1 MHVEDL
7 LRLES
12 LDLELLW
19 GEEQQLLREITGV
32 TATDLEDPTRFL
44 RPGEVV
50 LSGLVWWGP
59 EKGTE
64 KISRFVSALVTAG
77 AAALLAGEET
87 HGRVPEELTRSC
99 RENGIALLAV
109 PSRTNFRAITEAV
122 YLRQWGDLSRRP
134 TSHRYALP
142 DNVRSE
148 LSDLVR
154 AGAEPDVLLDR
165 ALAHVGT
172 PDCYVLTPTGRTVA
186 RTPAA
191 PAIPAQRGRELLRRA
206 PDGLTLLIDTDSSPY
221 DSWYLH
227 LADAAAVPPR
237 LLHETADV
245 LADHRYGRD
254 RARNESRRRAG
265 ELIRLVD
272 APAADLPALSGALT
286 ACGLSPGGPFHVIAA
301 ATRTEGDQGAAADA
315 LAEALRHTP
324 DRPFAL
330 GRLPHG
336 EVLAVVQGG
345 TEVAVE
351 LRELWRLVQ
360 ACEPLVPLH
369 VGVGGQADA
378 PDRLNSSLTGAR
390 YALAA
395 ARTQEPDGAGVA
407 AVDDLTTLEGLLA
420 GIPTDVRASYHDRV
434 LGPLADDA
442 HTSSQM
448 LRETLES
455 FLAHN
460 GSWARTA
467 ASLHLH
473 VNTVHYRIQRI
484 EVLTGRDLSRLEHK
498 LDMYA
503 ALRCR

>member
-19 GEEQQLLREITGV
+19 GEEQQLVREITGV

-50 LSGLVWWGP
+50 LSGLVWWSPGN
-59 EKGTE
+59 GTE
-64 KISRFVSALVTAG
+64 KVSRFVSALATAG

-87 HGRVPEELTRSC
+87 HGGVPDELTRSC

-142 DNVRSE
+142 ENVRAE

-165 ALAHVGT
+165 ALAHLGA

-186 RTPAA
+186 RTPKA
-191 PAIPAQRGRELLRRA
+191 PALPARRARELLRRA
-206 PDGLTLLIDTDSSPY
+206 PDGLTLRIDTDSSPY
-221 DSWYLH
+221 DGWHLH
-227 LADAAAVPPR
+227 LVDAAAVPPR

-245 LADHRYGRD
+245 FADHRYGRD
-254 RARNESRRRAG
+254 RAGGETRRRAG
-265 ELIRLVD
+265 ELVRLID
-272 APAADLPALSGALT
+272 APGTDPAALRGALA
-286 ACGLSPGGPFHVIAA
+286 ACGLAHEGPFRVVTA
-301 ATRTEGDQGAAADA
+301 ATHPETDQGAAADA
-315 LAEALRHTP
+315 LAEVLRHTP
-324 DRPFAL
+324 GRPFAL
-330 GRLPHG
+330 GWLPHG
-336 EVLAVVQGG
+336 EVAAVVR
-345 TEVAVE
+345 AVPE
-351 LRELWRLVQ
+351 LPDDIGELWTVAH
-360 ACEPLVPLH
+360 ACAPHVPLH
-369 VGVGGQADA
+369 GGVGAQVATADG
-378 PDRLNSSLTGAR
+378 LNSSLIGAR

-395 ARTQEPDGAGVA
+395 ARSRAPEGARLGFVEE
-407 AVDDLTTLEGLLA
+407 LTTLEGLLA
-420 GIPTDVRASYHDRV
+420 GIPADVRAAYHDRV
-434 LGPLADDA
+434 LGPLADDDNA
-442 HTSSQM
+442 SSRM
-448 LRETLES
+448 LRETLEC

-467 ASLHLH
+467 EALHLH
-473 VNTVHYRIQRI
+473 VNTVHYRVQRI

-498 LDMYA
+498 LDLYA

>member
-19 GEEQQLLREITGV
+19 GEEQQLVREITGV

-50 LSGLVWWGP
+50 LSGLVWWSPGN
-59 EKGTE
+59 GTE
-64 KISRFVSALVTAG
+64 KISRFVSALATAG

-87 HGRVPEELTRSC
+87 HGAVPDELTRSC
-99 RENGIALLAV
+99 RENGIPLLAV

-142 DNVRSE
+142 ENVRSE

-165 ALAHVGT
+165 ALAHLGA

-186 RTPAA
+186 RTPEA
-191 PAIPAQRGRELLRRA
+191 PAIPAQRARELLRRA
-206 PDGLTLLIDTDSSPY
+206 PDGLTLRIDTDSSPY

-227 LADAAAVPPR
+227 LADAATAPPR

-245 LADHRYGRD
+245 FADHRYGRD
-254 RARNESRRRAG
+254 RARKEARRRAG
-265 ELIRLVD
+265 DLVRLID
-272 APAADLPALSGALT
+272 ARSPDLSALRGALT
-286 ACGLSPGGPFHVIAA
+286 DCGLSHGGPFHVVTAA
-301 ATRTEGDQGAAADA
+301 AKADADQGAAADA
-315 LAEALRHTP
+315 LAEALRHIS

-336 EVLAVVQGG
+336 EVVAVVQGG
-345 TEVAVE
+345 PEPAAE
-351 LRELWRLVQ
+351 LGELWPVVH
-360 ACEPLVPLH
+360 ACAPLVPLH
-369 VGVGGQADA
+369 GGIGAEVTS

-390 YALAA
+390 YALTA
-395 ARTQEPDGAGVA
+395 ARSKAPDGARLGSVE
-407 AVDDLTTLEGLLA
+407 DLTTLEGLLA
-420 GIPTDVRASYHDRV
+420 GIPSDVRAAYHDRV
-434 LGPLADDA
+434 LGPLADDDN
-442 HTSSQM
+442 TSSQM
-448 LRETLES
+448 LRETLEC

-467 ASLHLH
+467 EALHLH

-498 LDMYA
+498 LDLYA